1 MTFGLYITHPQVRID
16 PDIPVPRWGLSDLG
30 AARAREAAKSDW
42 ARTLG
47 RIVSSD
53 EVKAIETAEILSL
66 ASGISIEIAEDTH
79 ENDRSATGFLPPP
92 QFEDAA
98 NWFFAHPEE
107 SFKGWERAVDAQR
120 RIVSAVARI
129 LADHDPQRA
138 DRLRRPWRCWNAVEM
153 PPRRL
158 ADRPRP
164 GPAGGRRKSLLLHPC
179 GSDCLMRL
187 DAHRKMGRVSGMN
200 ARDRLIVGLD
210 IPTIGDAEKMV
221 ATLGDTVS
229 FYKIGYQLVFA
240 GGLELARDLAKDG
253 KKVFLDMKLLDID
266 NTVAKGVENIVK
278 MGMTMLTLHAYP
290 KAMRAAV
297 EAARGSD
304 LCLLAVT
311 VLTSMDET
319 DLVDAGYEYDPHT
332 LVLRRSE
339 QALAAG
345 MGGIVCSAEE
355 SAAVRKIVGP
365 DMAIVTPGIRPAG
378 SEAGDQKRVMTPSD
392 ALRAG
397 SSHLV
402 VARPIVKAADPKA
415 AAQAILAEMQ
425 GAL

>member
-1 MTFGLYITHPQVRID
+1 MT
-16 PDIPVPRWGLSDLG
+16 
-30 AARAREAAKSDW
+30 
-42 ARTLG
+42 
-47 RIVSSD
+47 
-53 EVKAIETAEILSL
+53 
-66 ASGISIEIAEDTH
+66 
-79 ENDRSATGFLPPP
+79 
-92 QFEDAA
+92 
-98 NWFFAHPEE
+98 
-107 SFKGWERAVDAQR
+107 
-120 RIVSAVARI
+120 
-129 LADHDPQRA
+129 
-138 DRLRRPWRCWNAVEM
+138 
-153 PPRRL
+153 
-158 ADRPRP
+158 
-164 GPAGGRRKSLLLHPC
+164 
-179 GSDCLMRL
+179 
-187 DAHRKMGRVSGMN
+187 

-210 IPTIGDAEKMV
+210 IPTIGEAEKMV
-221 ATLGDTVS
+221 STLGDTVS

-332 LVLRRSE
+332 LVLLRSE

-365 DMAIVTPGIRPAG
+365 DLAIVTPGIRPAG
-378 SEAGDQKRVMTPSD
+378 SEAGDQKRVMTPAD

-402 VARPIVKAADPKA
+402 VARPIVKAPDPKA

-425 GAL
+425 GVL